1 MKRYVMFCS
10 SAEHWLQLGVDLKNG
25 RIAEPCLW
33 IGDDMHYDSA
43 IDEFGKQYV
52 KKLSELRYF
61 AGDEIDI
68 SYKGELGEFLLS
80 DSYFFTKDICLK
92 MMDRLDDTGSMSR
105 LDREVWYH
113 NVVIWTLKH
122 FQKFRPDFLL
132 MSEAPHNHAQYA
144 IYEICKFFEVPI
156 LKFSSLLPVPILFP
170 YHLTD
175 NGYVKLNY
183 AHPSQTLNHLYENL
197 SIYVSDRAT
206 ELNGK
211 DIVDP
216 KHLRQL
222 KEKSSSK
229 SFFISEFKREFKNNF
244 RFLKYP
250 KTWFVRKYKS
260 ENPLGLWYFLV
271 QLIVLKRRSNLF
283 YQMQK
288 EIAKKPDLDS
298 LEYVYY
304 PLHYEPERTT
314 NPDGGIFQDQLVVL
328 LLLRRFLPES
338 VKIIV
343 KEHPSQF
350 LKARTGYR
358 GRSPLFYRQIK
369 NIKGLTLVDYKFS
382 SSDLIR
388 DSIAVATISGTVGF
402 EAACMGKKC
411 ILFGEAWFNG
421 MPNIFRF
428 QGLDNFEDFYN
439 KPISDL
445 KNINDF
451 FKKEVFSSGL
461 AGFQNLSTI
470 PRISEFLTDEFY
482 LDQRLGLMNC
492 CTSFINDHINKH

>member
-10 SAEHWLQLGVDLKNG
+10 SAQHWMQLGIDLKNG

-33 IGDDMHYDSA
+33 IGDDSHYNSA
-43 IDEFGKQYV
+43 INEFGNQYV

-68 SYKGELGEFLLS
+68 SYKGELAEFLLT
-80 DSYFFTKDICLK
+80 DQYFFTKDICLK

-122 FQKFRPDFLL
+122 FQEFRPDFLL

-144 IYEICKFFEVPI
+144 IFEICKFLEVPI
-156 LKFSSLLPVPILFP
+156 LKFTSLLPVPILLP
-170 YHLTD
+170 HHLTD
-175 NGYVKLNY
+175 SGYVKLNY
-183 AHPSQTLNHLYENL
+183 AHPSQTLNNLYENL
-197 SIYVSDRAT
+197 TLYISNRIT
-206 ELNGK
+206 ELTGK
-211 DIVDP
+211 DPVDP

-222 KEKSSSK
+222 QEKSSSL
-229 SFFISEFKREFKNNF
+229 SFFFSEFKREFKNNF

-250 KTWFVRKYKS
+250 KTWFINKYKS

-271 QLIVLKRRSNLF
+271 QLIVLKRRSNL
-283 YQMQK
+283 YHEMKK
-288 EIAKKPDLDS
+288 EIIKEPDLDS

-314 NPDGGIFQDQLVVL
+314 NPDGGIFQDQLINL
-328 LLLRRFLPES
+328 LLLRKFLPES
-338 VKIIV
+338 IKIVV

-358 GRSPLFYRQIK
+358 GRSPLFYRQVR
-369 NIKGLTLVDYKFS
+369 NIKGLVLVDDKFS
-382 SSDLIR
+382 SISLIKG
-388 DSIAVATISGTVGF
+388 SIAVATISGTVGF
-402 EAACMGKKC
+402 EAACMGKQC

-421 MPNIFRF
+421 MPNVFNF
-428 QGLDNFEDFYN
+428 HSFDNYEDFN
-439 KPISDL
+439 NEPISDV
-445 KNINDF
+445 KEINHF
-451 FKKEVFSSGL
+451 FKNEIFSSGL
-461 AGFQNLSTI
+461 AGFQNLSTAS
-470 PRISEFLTDEFY
+470 RISDFLTDEFY
-482 LDQRLGLMNC
+482 SDQRLGLINC
-492 CTSFINDHINKH
+492 CTNFINDHVS